1 MGRLVHWL
9 AVMALF
15 VALAPVAAQ
24 AQTNDAADQAIEY
37 IRTQQQADG
46 SFAGLGAG
54 STADAVYA
62 LVAAGE
68 DAAIEKDG
76 NSAIRFIKAQTDE
89 AKKPGS
95 AAKFALA
102 LLAAGEQPTLADG
115 TDLLDVIDGSYN
127 EETGQYGEDVTT
139 HAYAVLALIAA
150 EGNVPDKA
158 VEALRSLQRPD
169 GGWSFDGTGD
179 ADTNTTS
186 LAVQAL
192 VAADDTGDSV
202 ARAVEY
208 YRGQQND
215 DGGFPS
221 SQTSEFGTDSDT
233 NSTALSIQALV
244 AAGQNLDDWA
254 KNDTTPL
261 ERLIRFQND
270 SGAFRYNDA
279 TPEDNAFATYQAVP
293 AVVGEVLPLE
303 AQNGAAA
310 PTAKETAETEAT
322 TTASASASATATA
335 SASPQA
341 SATAKAS
348 TAPSTASATATSTA
362 ASPSATATSTAAS
375 PSASASTQTL
385 PDTGMVGLL
394 PVYAL
399 AASALL
405 LGGMS
410 LRRRRA

>member
-1 MGRLVHWL
+1 MRRLVHWL

-15 VALAPVAAQ
+15 VALAPMAAQ
-24 AQTNDAADQAIEY
+24 AQTDDVVDQAIDY

-62 LVAAGE
+62 LVAANE
-68 DAAIEKDG
+68 DVAAIEKDG
-76 NSAIRFIKAQTDE
+76 NSAIDFIKAQTDE
-89 AKKPGS
+89 AQKPGS

-102 LLAAGEQPTLADG
+102 LVAAGEQPTLGNG

-127 EETGQYGEDVTT
+127 GDTGQYGEDVST

-150 EGNVPDKA
+150 EGNVPDQA

-179 ADTNTTS
+179 SDTNTTA

-192 VAADDTGDSV
+192 VAAGDNSDSV
-202 ARAVEY
+202 ARAIEY

-233 NSTALSIQALV
+233 NSTALSIQALLAV
-244 AAGQNLDDWA
+244 GQDLDDWA
-254 KNDTTPL
+254 KNDTTPV
-261 ERLIRFQND
+261 ERLIQFQNN

-279 TPEDNAFATYQAVP
+279 TPDDNAFATYQAVP
-293 AVVGEVLPLE
+293 AVAGKALPFAE
-303 AQNGAAA
+303 QNNAAA
-310 PTAKETAETEAT
+310 PA
-322 TTASASASATATA
+322 ATATA
-335 SASPQA
+335 D
-341 SATAKAS
+341 
-348 TAPSTASATATSTA
+348 ATAT
-362 ASPSATATSTAAS
+362 ATAGAEGPNA
-375 PSASASTQTL
+375 L
-385 PDTGMVGLL
+385 PDTGVPNLL

-399 AASALL
+399 LAGTLL
-405 LGGMS
+405 FGGLT

>member
-1 MGRLVHWL
+1 MRRLVHWL

-24 AQTNDAADQAIEY
+24 AQTDDAADQAIDY
-37 IRTQQQADG
+37 ILTQQQADG

-62 LVAAGE
+62 LLAAGE
-68 DAAIEKDG
+68 DVGAIEKDG
-76 NSAIRFIKAQTDE
+76 NSAIDFIKAQTAE
-89 AKKPGS
+89 AQKPGS

-102 LLAAGEQPTLADG
+102 LALAGEQPTLTNG

-127 EETGQYGEDVTT
+127 GDTGQYGEDVST

-179 ADTNTTS
+179 SDTNTTS
-186 LAVQAL
+186 LVVQAL
-192 VAADDTGDSV
+192 VAAGDNSDSV
-202 ARAVEY
+202 ARAIEY

-233 NSTALSIQALV
+233 NSTALSIQALL
-244 AAGQNLDDWA
+244 AAGQDLENWA
-254 KNDTTPL
+254 KNDSTPL
-261 ERLIRFQND
+261 ERLIQFQND
-270 SGAFRYNDA
+270 SAAFRYNDA
-279 TPEDNAFATYQAVP
+279 TPDDNAFATYQAVP
-293 AVVGEVLPLE
+293 AVVGEALPF
-303 AQNGAAA
+303 AGQNNAAA
-310 PTAKETAETEAT
+310 PTATAD
-322 TTASASASATATA
+322 ATATA
-335 SASPQA
+335 
-341 SATAKAS
+341 TAEGPNA
-348 TAPSTASATATSTA
+348 
-362 ASPSATATSTAAS
+362 
-375 PSASASTQTL
+375 L
-385 PDTGMVGLL
+385 PDTGAHTLL

-399 AASALL
+399 LAGTLL
-405 LGGMS
+405 LGGLT

>member
-1 MGRLVHWL
+1 MARLVHWL
-9 AVMALF
+9 VAVMALF
-15 VALAPVAAQ
+15 VALASVAAQ
-24 AQTNDAADQAIEY
+24 AQTDTDGAVDQAIDY
-37 IRTQQQADG
+37 IHTQQQPDG

-62 LVAAGE
+62 LLAAGE
-68 DAAIEKDG
+68 DATAIEKDG
-76 NSAIRFIKAQTDE
+76 NSAIDFIKAQTAE
-89 AKKPGS
+89 AQKPGS

-102 LLAAGEQPTLADG
+102 LLAAGEQPTLDNG

-127 EETGQYGEDVTT
+127 QETGQYGEDVTT

-150 EGNVPDKA
+150 EGNVPDQA

-179 ADTNTTS
+179 SDTNTTS

-192 VAADDTGDSV
+192 VAAGENGDAV
-202 ARAVEY
+202 DRAVEY

-221 SQTSEFGTDSDT
+221 SQTSEFGTDSDA

-254 KNDTTPL
+254 KNDTTPT
-261 ERLIRFQND
+261 ERLLQFQND

-303 AQNGAAA
+303 AQNSATAPAA
-310 PTAKETAETEAT
+310 TATAETEV
-322 TTASASASATATA
+322 TASASASA
-335 SASPQA
+335 SASTTTEAMAAP
-341 SATAKAS
+341 SAAAT
-348 TAPSTASATATSTA
+348 TQPSTASATATSTA
-362 ASPSATATSTAAS
+362 AA
-375 PSASASTQTL
+375 PSASASSTQQL
-385 PDTGMVGLL
+385 PDTGMADLL

-405 LGGMS
+405 LGGMA

>member
-1 MGRLVHWL
+1 MGRLIHWL

-24 AQTNDAADQAIEY
+24 TQTDGAVDQAVEY
-37 IRTQQQADG
+37 IRAQQQADG

-62 LVAAGE
+62 LVAAGG
-68 DAAIEKDG
+68 DPTTEKDG
-76 NSAIRFIKAQTDE
+76 NSAVSFIKAQTDE
-89 AKKPGS
+89 AQKPGS

-102 LLAAGEQPTLADG
+102 LLAAGEQPTLDNG
-115 TDLLDVIDGSYN
+115 TILLDVIDGSYN
-127 EETGQYGEDVTT
+127 EDTGRYGEDVTT
-139 HAYAVLALIAA
+139 HAYAVLALLAA
-150 EGNVPDKA
+150 ENNVPDKA

-179 ADTNTTS
+179 SDTNTTS

-192 VAADDTGDSV
+192 AAAGDDGDAV

-233 NSTALSIQALV
+233 NSTALSVQALV

-254 KNDTTPL
+254 ENDTTPL
-261 ERLIRFQND
+261 ERLLQFQND

-293 AVVGEVLPLE
+293 AVAGEVLPLK
-303 AQNGAAA
+303 AQTGAAA
-310 PTAKETAETEAT
+310 PAATETAETDT
-322 TTASASASATATA
+322 TATASASASASTATA
-335 SASPQA
+335 ATAAPSAAATAQPSTA
-341 SATAKAS
+341 SATAR
-348 TAPSTASATATSTA
+348 PSTASATATSA
-362 ASPSATATSTAAS
+362 ATAS
-375 PSASASTQTL
+375 PSASASSTQQL
-385 PDTGMVGLL
+385 PDTGVTDLL

-399 AASALL
+399 LASALL
-405 LGGMS
+405 LGGGA
-410 LRRRRA
+410 LQRRRA